1 MDKKFLV
8 IGNTKY
14 DHNFEVGQVVTLVE
28 VLDDGTY
35 EVEGK
40 YIRGGLVLQ
49 YIYPSDLEEIK

>member
-14 DHNFEVGQVVTLVE
+14 NHNFEVGQVVTLVE
-28 VLDDGTY
+28 VLGDGTY

-40 YIRGGLVLQ
+40 YIGGGLILQ
-49 YIYPSDLEEIK
+49 DVHPRDLEEIK

>member
-40 YIRGGLVLQ
+40 YIGGGFILQ
-49 YIYPSDLEEIK
+49 DVHLRDL

>member
-8 IGNTKY
+8 IGNTEQY
-14 DHNFEVGQVVTLVE
+14 HNFEVGQVVTLVE

-40 YIRGGLVLQ
+40 YIGGGLILQ
-49 YIYPSDLEEIK
+49 YVYPRDLEEIK